1 MDILI
6 YLKNI
11 VKLKGPN
18 SISSFKDD
26 IEYNN
31 IKKLGV
37 QNIYSKKIVIICL
50 VYFTVKEILNV
61 QRLNKNR

>member
-18 SISSFKDD
+18 NISSFKDD
-26 IEYNN
+26 IDYNN
-31 IKKLGV
+31 IKKLW
-37 QNIYSKKIVIICL
+37 
-50 VYFTVKEILNV
+50 EI
-61 QRLNKNR
+61 

>member
-6 YLKNI
+6 YLRNI

-31 IKKLGV
+31 IKKLW
-37 QNIYSKKIVIICL
+37 
-50 VYFTVKEILNV
+50 EI
-61 QRLNKNR
+61 